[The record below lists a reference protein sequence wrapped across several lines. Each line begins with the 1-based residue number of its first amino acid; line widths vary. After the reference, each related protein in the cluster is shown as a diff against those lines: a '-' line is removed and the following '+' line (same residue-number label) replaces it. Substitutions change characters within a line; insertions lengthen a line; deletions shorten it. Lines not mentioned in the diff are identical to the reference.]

1 MFATRH
7 SSGRMYILVW
17 CRKRA
22 SGYTKWKLIKP
33 YERAAQDESADNE
46 VDDLAGPGGPISNRI
61 KLSKVWF

>member
-1 MFATRH
+1 M
-7 SSGRMYILVW
+7 SILVW

-33 YERAAQDESADNE
+33 YERAAQDDSADNE